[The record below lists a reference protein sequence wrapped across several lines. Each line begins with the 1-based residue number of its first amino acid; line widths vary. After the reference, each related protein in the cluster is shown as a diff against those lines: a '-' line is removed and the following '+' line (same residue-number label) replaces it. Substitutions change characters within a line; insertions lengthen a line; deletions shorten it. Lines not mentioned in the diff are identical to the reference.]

1 MGFGYA
7 CRHAILSGARR
18 FQRCLQQEE
27 SVAPTCQLLYWSDF
41 NTGCFHYATVVHV
54 DLPDPGRAAVGHGMP
69 RGRGC

>member
-18 FQRCLQQEE
+18 SQRCLQQEE
-27 SVAPTCQLLYWSDF
+27 PVALTYQLLYGSDF

-54 DLPDPGRAAVGHGMP
+54 DLPDPGRAAVGQGMP
-69 RGRGC
+69 FGRG